1 MLETTVTT
9 LWLRCV
15 LTFLTPVDAQHCN
28 AARSADSDT
37 RVECEQFDND
47 LSIQQ
52 EQLKGVLWVQDNLK
66 MCSKS
71 DDKNHM

>member
-1 MLETTVTT
+1 MLDTTVTT
-9 LWLRCV
+9 LWLRDV

-28 AARSADSDT
+28 AARSAHSDIQD
-37 RVECEQFDND
+37 ECENFDND

-52 EQLKGVLWVQDNLK
+52 EQLEGVLWIQDNLK

-71 DDKNHM
+71 GDKDHM